1 MESAKGSILK
11 SKWWLGAA
19 FVTLVGLGL
28 YILIPRMGLGQ
39 SKAQTKDSKKSGKGG
54 DRTLPVSAVAT
65 HKGDIA
71 VYVTGL
77 GSVTAY
83 NTVTIKTRVDGQLD
97 KVAFTEGQML
107 NQGDLVVE
115 IDPRPYQVML
125 TQAEGQMARDQATL
139 DNARIDLKRYQHLIE
154 TSAITKQQL
163 DTQEATV
170 KQGEGTVKNDQGVI
184 DSAQLQLTYCR
195 ITAPISGRIGLRTVD
210 QGNIVHAAD
219 TTGLAVITQL
229 QPIAMIFNMPE
240 DDLPEVQR
248 AMGIRHALPAEAW
261 DRDLQH
267 KLSNGMLLT
276 LDNQIDPTSG
286 TVRVKLEFAN
296 KDNKLFPNQFVNAK
310 LLVDTKRNVVLAPG
324 AAIQRG
330 PNSTF
335 VYVVKPDQTIELRNV
350 TTGAT
355 DADQVEIAKGVK
367 PGELLVTEGADKLR
381 QGVKVAVRKPAA
393 GQGAQA
399 DGGEKG
405 VTQ

>member
-1 MESAKGSILK
+1 VA
-11 SKWWLGAA
+11 
-19 FVTLVGLGL
+19 LVGLGL

-39 SKAQTKDSKKSGKGG
+39 SKTQTNSKKAGKGG
-54 DRTLPVSAVAT
+54 DRALPVSAVAA

-77 GSVTAY
+77 GAVTAY

-97 KVAFTEGQML
+97 KVAFTEGQMVK
-107 NQGDLVVE
+107 QGDLLVE
-115 IDPRPYQVML
+115 IDPRPFQVQL
-125 TQAEGQMARDQATL
+125 TQAEGQMTRDQATL

-170 KQGEGTVKNDQGVI
+170 KQSEGTVKNDQGTI
-184 DSAQLQLTYCR
+184 DSAQLQLIYCK
-195 ITAPISGRIGLRTVD
+195 IGAPITGRIGLRTVD

-286 TVRVKLEFAN
+286 TVRVKLEFPN

-310 LLVDTKRNVVLAPG
+310 LLVDTKRGVVLAPA

-355 DADQVEIAKGVK
+355 EADLVEVAKGVK
-367 PGELLVTEGADKLR
+367 PGDLLVTEGADKLR
-381 QGVKVAVRKPAA
+381 QGVKVAMRKPGA
-393 GQGAQA
+393 GQPGAQS